1 MPVAARFMAGSK
13 AQRGRRGENLDQ
25 VGGSSGELT
34 IFDCVVK
41 CFAVPSVQT
50 CGGGGD
56 RDGGGGGGQGS
67 RSVSSLVLEKSVS
80 GPSTDKDQKTVWT
93 GRTERHTHPAH
104 SFPSSLWWCWKKE
117 D

>member
-1 MPVAARFMAGSK
+1 MVGEGVPVAARFMAGSK

-56 RDGGGGGGQGS
+56 RDGGGGG
-67 RSVSSLVLEKSVS
+67 RARL
-80 GPSTDKDQKTVWT
+80 
-93 GRTERHTHPAH
+93 
-104 SFPSSLWWCWKKE
+104 
-117 D
+117 